1 MKTKPVVRFAPSPTG
16 YLHIGGARTAI
27 FNWLFARK
35 HQGKFILRI
44 EDTDSERSTDDAIK
58 GIIEG
63 LKWLGLDWDEG
74 PYFQSRFE
82 ADHLRAAQTLLSSGH
97 AYKCFC
103 TREALEERRETAR
116 SQKSELQYDG
126 ACRNLTPEEI
136 AAKEAA
142 GIPHTLRF
150 KVPAGDGSVWFEDT
164 VYGVIE
170 KKHRDIE
177 DFIIVRSTGKPLYV
191 LCNAVDDIRDGITH
205 IIRGQ
210 DGLANTPKQILL
222 YEALGAKVPEFAHMS
237 LTLDPQK
244 AKISKRKHGE
254 MVAVHFYRDKGFLP
268 WGLLNFLVLLGW
280 ATPDSR
286 ELFSREELIDAFSL
300 RGISRN
306 NSIFN
311 IRQDDPR
318 FFTDPKALS
327 INAHYLRT
335 LPVTELFPH
344 IKTQLEKAGLWDNAY
359 ENGKRE
365 WFLSTVA
372 LLRQRFQVTSDFTTL
387 GRPFFSDDFEMDPKV
402 VQNNLLQYDAFKKWL
417 PLIAER
423 IRSLTPFTPETIEA
437 ALRAMIAEMGV
448 KPNQMINA
456 IRAAI
461 SGQAV
466 GPGII
471 EVILALGRE
480 TVRRRLKKAQGLFP
494 AG

>member
-1 MKTKPVVRFAPSPTG
+1 MDLKPVVRFAPSPTG

-44 EDTDSERSTDDAIK
+44 EDTDSERSTDDAIE

-63 LKWLGLDWDEG
+63 LNWLGLDWDEG

-82 ADHLRAAQTLLSSGH
+82 ADHLRAAQTLLASGH

-103 TREALEERRETAR
+103 TQEGLEKRREVAR

-126 ACRNLTPEEI
+126 TCRNLTTNEI
-136 AAKEAA
+136 AAREAA
-142 GIPHTLRF
+142 GLPHTLRF
-150 KVPAGDGSVWFEDT
+150 KVPGGDGAVWFEDT

-170 KKHRDIE
+170 KKYRDIE

-191 LCNAVDDIRDGITH
+191 LCNAVDDIRDRITH

-222 YEALGAKVPEFAHMS
+222 YEALGAPIPQFAHMS

-254 MVAVHFYRDKGFLP
+254 KVAVHYYREKGFLP
-268 WGLLNFLVLLGW
+268 WGLVNFLVLLGW
-280 ATPDSR
+280 ATPASA
-286 ELFSREELIDAFSL
+286 ELFSRQELIDAFSL

-311 IRQDDPR
+311 LRQDDPR

-327 INAHYLRT
+327 INAHYLRS
-335 LPVTELFPH
+335 LPVNELFPH
-344 IKTQLEKAGLWDNAY
+344 VKAQLEKAGLWDSAY
-359 ENGKRE
+359 ENDKLE
-365 WFLSTVA
+365 WFLSTVN
-372 LLRQRFQVTSDFTTL
+372 LLRQRFQVASDFVTL
-387 GRPFFSDDFEMDPKV
+387 GRAFFSDEFEMEPKAL
-402 VQNNLLQYDAFKKWL
+402 QTNLLSNAAFKNWL
-417 PLIAER
+417 PLMAER
-423 IRSLTPFTPETIEA
+423 IGSLDPFTAESIES

-456 IRAAI
+456 IRAAV

-471 EVILALGRE
+471 EVLIALGRE
-480 TVRRRLKKAQGLFP
+480 TVSRRLKQAERLFP
-494 AG
+494 AS